1 MGQTG
6 PGIPGKGGQE
16 GGSGQPVLFAQI
28 NFTKQDEE
36 TFLLPY
42 PSTSKRSDLS
52 WPCP

>member
-16 GGSGQPVLFAQI
+16 GGSGQLVPFALI

-42 PSTSKRSDLS
+42 PCTSKRSDLS
-52 WPCP
+52 WPYS